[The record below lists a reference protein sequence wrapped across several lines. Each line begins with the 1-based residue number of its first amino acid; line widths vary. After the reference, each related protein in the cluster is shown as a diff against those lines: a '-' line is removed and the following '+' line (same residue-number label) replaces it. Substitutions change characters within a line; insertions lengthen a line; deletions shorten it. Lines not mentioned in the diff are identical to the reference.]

1 MKTYQIEVTGAP
13 GGVLLKTEPI
23 QGIGSALLATKKLA
37 EAFGPKYVSVTTRT
51 YQREADN
58 FETMSAA
65 DFIVTHL

>member
-1 MKTYQIEVTGAP
+1 MKTYQIKVTGAP
-13 GGVLLKTEPI
+13 GGDLFRTEAI
-23 QGIGSALLATKKLA
+23 EGIGSALLATKKLA

-51 YQREADN
+51 YRRDADN